1 MATNTQSLAVIARLL
16 DLTERRVQQLAR
28 DGVIPPSAQ
37 QGPERG
43 RYDPVG
49 AVRGYVRFLREQAA
63 RAQSGVADFGAERA
77 RLIRAKADRAEMEA
91 ARMRDE
97 LIPAPDI
104 AEAWTEMVASMRA
117 RLLALPDKIAPQLS
131 ASGVH
136 ETTSIAAARDV
147 IRHAVFEALGELA
160 ATEVRLRPPPQGDGG
175 PETGGPGGPEGGGPA
190 AEPDGDP
197 MGGSEPQA

>member
-37 QGPERG
+37 TGPERG

-77 RLIRAKADRAEMEA
+77 RLVRAKADRAEMEA

-104 AEAWTEMVASMRA
+104 AQAWTEMVASMRA
-117 RLLALPDKIAPQLS
+117 RLLALPDKIAPV
-131 ASGVH
+131 VH
-136 ETTSIAAARDV
+136 ETTSIAEARDA

-160 ATEVRLRPPPQGDGG
+160 ATEVRPRPPPQGDGG
-175 PETGGPGGPEGGGPA
+175 PETGSDGGPEGGGPA
-190 AEPDGDP
+190 AEPDGDG
-197 MGGSEPQA
+197 MGGPEPQA

>member
-37 QGPERG
+37 TGPERG

-77 RLIRAKADRAEMEA
+77 RLVRAKADRAEMEA

-97 LIPAPDI
+97 LIPAPDV
-104 AEAWTEMVASMRA
+104 AQAWTEMVASMRA
-117 RLLALPDKIAPQLS
+117 RLLALPDKIAPV
-131 ASGVH
+131 VH
-136 ETTSIAAARDV
+136 ETTSIAEARDA
-147 IRHAVFEALGELA
+147 IRHAVFEALGDLA

-175 PETGGPGGPEGGGPA
+175 PETGGDRGPENGGPA
-190 AEPDGDP
+190 AEPDGDG
-197 MGGSEPQA
+197 MGGSQSQA